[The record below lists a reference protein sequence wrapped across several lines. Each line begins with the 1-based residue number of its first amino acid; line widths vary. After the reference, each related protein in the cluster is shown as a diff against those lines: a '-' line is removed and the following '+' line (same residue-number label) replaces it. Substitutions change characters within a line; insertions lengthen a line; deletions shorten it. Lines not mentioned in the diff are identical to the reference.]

1 MNTMSSVI
9 LTVVDTAGIQDYIFA
24 SNRLRENIGAS
35 LLVERTTRDWVY
47 DSLQSLA
54 MKHNVSEV
62 THGRLEFSDMQLV
75 RDGLTAEV
83 IYAGGGNTLM
93 LFQSPDDE
101 PLGEAKR
108 FARELSRKAL
118 VHAPGLELVIAH
130 SEPFKWEDDD
140 LKERVSRLIDGRL
153 TAKKRSR
160 QAAVVSLAGLG
171 VTAECSSTG
180 LVATYTNRG
189 REPRQ
194 ARQRF
199 VSSESAA
206 KLDSVRAA
214 NNRLQEMILRND
226 QDGKFAELV
235 FTNELD
241 HLSRTGGEESYIA
254 VVHADG
260 NGMGKRIGDIASS
273 TQNNLDYISRM
284 RSFSQAIEDAAERA
298 LINTLRT
305 LRQGIVPDEKG
316 KWVLTE
322 VVQQVAAAGHQ
333 INKPQKQIVLY
344 QPKKGDDDER
354 GEDAGKPRWPFR
366 PLVFGGDD
374 VTFVCNGQLGLSL
387 AAIYVREFQAQTR
400 DLPDGNGSVHSCAG
414 VCVVKVH
421 YPFRRAYDLSEQLTK
436 SVKRSLG
443 DKRVQVSALDWHFS
457 STGLSGGLSE
467 IRKREYEPE
476 GNRSLLMRPVRMGE
490 QKDWRTW
497 KNFHQLTAILNYDD
511 RWAGRRNKLKAL
523 REALRAG
530 KQSVREFLALYFRA
544 PDQKDPALP
553 KLTGASDTLA
563 KEGFVSSLYGHPTV
577 DYCGYFDAL
586 EAMDHHLFLE
596 ELLDD

>member
-1 MNTMSSVI
+1 MSSVV
-9 LTVVDTAGIQDYIFA
+9 LTVVDTAGIQDYVFA

-54 MKHNVSEV
+54 MKHNVGRAR
-62 THGRLEFSDMQLV
+62 HGRLEFNDMQLV
-75 RDGLTAEV
+75 RDELTAEV
-83 IYAGGGNTLM
+83 IYAGGGNTVI
-93 LFQSPDDE
+93 LFQARDDD
-101 PLGEAKR
+101 PLDEAKR
-108 FARELSRKAL
+108 FARELSRKSL
-118 VHAPGLELVIAH
+118 LDAPGLELVIAH
-130 SEPFKWEDDD
+130 SEPFQWEDDD
-140 LKERVSRLIDGRL
+140 LKERVGGLIDGKL
-153 TAKKRSR
+153 TAKKRTR
-160 QAAVVSLAGLG
+160 QATIVPLLGLG

-180 LVATYTNRG
+180 LVATHTSRK

-194 ARQRF
+194 ARQRL
-199 VSSESAA
+199 VSRESAV
-206 KLDSVRAA
+206 KLDSVPAA

-260 NGMGKRIGDIASS
+260 NGMGKRIADIASS

-305 LRQGIVPDEKG
+305 LRRSIAPDEKG
-316 KWVLTE
+316 MWVLTE
-322 VVQQVAAAGHQ
+322 VVQQVAGPGHQ
-333 INKPQKQIVLY
+333 INKPQKRIVLY
-344 QPKKGDDDER
+344 QPKKEDDDER

-374 VTFVCNGQLGLSL
+374 VTFICNGQIGLSL
-387 AAIYVREFQAQTR
+387 AALYVREFQAQTR
-400 DLPDGNGSVHSCAG
+400 DILDGKGSVHSCAG

-443 DKRVQVSALDWHFS
+443 DKRAHVSALDWHFS
-457 STGLSGGLSE
+457 ATGLSGGLSE
-467 IRKREYEPE
+467 IRRREYELLD
-476 GNRSLLMRPVRMGE
+476 NRSLLMRPVRMAE

-497 KNFHQLTAILNYDD
+497 ENFQRLTAVLNYDG

-530 KQSVREFLALYFRA
+530 KQSVREFLALYLRTA
-544 PDQKDPALP
+544 DQKDPALP

-563 KEGFVSSLYGHPTV
+563 KEGFVSSLYGRRTV

-596 ELLDD
+596 ELTDD